1 MRSDF
6 NLSNSYSDNILI
18 FMGKTRLH
26 KDVGKF
32 KNNVLDYEELNFG
45 TKKHYDRYNFD
56 KAEFA
61 VARNYKREQIQKR
74 ELLNQI
80 N

>member
-1 MRSDF
+1 
-6 NLSNSYSDNILI
+6 
-18 FMGKTRLH
+18 MGKTRLH
-26 KDVGKF
+26 KDIGKF

-45 TKKHYDRYNFD
+45 TKKYYDRYNFD